1 MTGNTRL
8 TDPPLVDTDFF
19 VAIGLFNVDGLSTF
33 LTSLCSTLLGFNG
46 DRLVFNILVWLQEI
60 RLQNFI
66 ETRLVSVTWKIA
78 LDYCWR
84 ERSELTQSTLNV
96 KLRIKIAQNLLHY
109 IEHWD
114 IDLLKFQLKTFNP
127 YMLFYNGIRRS
138 YSNGND
144 RTDK

>member
-66 ETRLVSVTWKIA
+66 ETRLVSVT
-78 LDYCWR
+78 
-84 ERSELTQSTLNV
+84 
-96 KLRIKIAQNLLHY
+96 
-109 IEHWD
+109 
-114 IDLLKFQLKTFNP
+114 
-127 YMLFYNGIRRS
+127 
-138 YSNGND
+138 
-144 RTDK
+144 